1 MCRLGAPPGGHAGVG
16 CVWMQ
21 YEGLEAES
29 KAVALAQGM
38 AEAAFTQK
46 IFPAGD
52 GELPET
58 RCLPLDLSG
67 SPVSFRHI
75 WK

>member
-1 MCRLGAPPGGHAGVG
+1 MCG
-16 CVWMQ
+16 CSMRDR
-21 YEGLEAES
+21 LEAKS

-58 RCLPLDLSG
+58 RCLPLELSG

>member
-1 MCRLGAPPGGHAGVG
+1 MG

-58 RCLPLDLSG
+58 RCVPQGTIITVFPLKPG
-67 SPVSFRHI
+67 QKKRWP
-75 WK
+75 

>member
-1 MCRLGAPPGGHAGVG
+1 
-16 CVWMQ
+16 MQ

-67 SPVSFRHI
+67 SPV
-75 WK
+75 

>member
-1 MCRLGAPPGGHAGVG
+1 MRDRSRPSLSSG
-16 CVWMQ
+16 
-21 YEGLEAES
+21 S
-29 KAVALAQGM
+29 AQGM

-58 RCLPLDLSG
+58 RCLPLELSG